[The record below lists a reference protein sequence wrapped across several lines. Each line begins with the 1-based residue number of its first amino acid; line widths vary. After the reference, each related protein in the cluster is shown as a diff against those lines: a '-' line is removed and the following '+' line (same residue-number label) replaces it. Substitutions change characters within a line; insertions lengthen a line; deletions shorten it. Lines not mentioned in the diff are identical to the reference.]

1 MDEFS
6 DYQSISQDGTVVYGS
21 DKSAIVRFEEEVIL
35 DEEAT
40 KQSGFPKYRTIDMIY
55 IRFAGQRDEYAR
67 QVLMQDTP
75 TQLADIKRFPRQWEA
90 YKNKTEQ
97 VIDGYPITQWAVL
110 TKAQALELKG
120 RGIHTVEQL
129 AGVIDSNLT
138 WMGARQMRDNALAWL
153 EEAEAGT
160 AVAKLTSENSE
171 LRLQIEA
178 MQNQINSLANVMK
191 RPENFPVVE
200 NNEQVVNIQPVKRM
214 MKKDA
219 KNPPSTGTASG

>member
-67 QVLMQDTP
+67 QVLMEDTS

-90 YKNKTEQ
+90 YKNKKEQ
-97 VIDGYPITQWAVL
+97 VMDGYPITQWAVL
-110 TKAQALELKG
+110 TKAQAMELKG

-129 AGVIDSNLT
+129 AGVIDSNLN
-138 WMGARQMRDNALAWL
+138 WMGARQMRDNAVAWL

-160 AVAKLTSENSE
+160 ALAKLGAENAE
-171 LRLQIEA
+171 LKLQLQA
-178 MQNQINSLANVMK
+178 LQNQMNGFAQVIKKEEVK
-191 RPENFPVVE
+191 KYDEPVD
-200 NNEQVVNIQPVKRM
+200 NIQPMKRM

>member
-1 MDEFS
+1 MEEFS
-6 DYQSISQDGTVVYGS
+6 DYQSIAQDGTVVHGS

-67 QVLMQDTP
+67 QVLMEDTP

-90 YKNKTEQ
+90 YKSKKEQ
-97 VIDGYPITQWAVL
+97 VMDGYPITQWAVL

-138 WMGARQMRDNALAWL
+138 WMGARQMRDNAIAWL

-178 MQNQINSLANVMK
+178 LQNQINALANVVK
-191 RPENFPVVE
+191 KSDNFSE
-200 NNEQVVNIQPVKRM
+200 QGKNEQVVNIQPVKRM
-214 MKKDA
+214 MGKNA
-219 KNPPSTGTASG
+219 KNSPATGTANG